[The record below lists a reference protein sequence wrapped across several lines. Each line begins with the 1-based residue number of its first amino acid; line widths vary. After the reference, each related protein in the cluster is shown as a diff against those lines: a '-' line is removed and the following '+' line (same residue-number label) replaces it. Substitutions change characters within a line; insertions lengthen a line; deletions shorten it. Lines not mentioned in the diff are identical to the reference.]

1 MAHTRGKRK
10 DDWTLEIFLIFNVE
24 QLSIKKK
31 NRYLQKN
38 VYLHIQLKRED
49 KLYAIHLNMSV
60 ILQMLK
66 F

>member
-10 DDWTLEIFLIFNVE
+10 NDWKLEIFLIFNVE

-31 NRYLQKN
+31 RYLQKN
-38 VYLHIQLKRED
+38 VYLHIQLNREE

-60 ILQMLK
+60 ILQVLK